1 MNIFSFFSEMA
12 FTVST
17 LSYSFGQVSVIVAFK
32 LSISADSTTL
42 EFTIGNGRFS
52 VTAMMGHIMANAMD
66 AGSIYPIEEGAI
78 SLEKRTIIMT
88 FRGTTISLTAS
99 TLKIPKLK
107 LPNVLAAMD
116 YVLPERAS
124 SAYTKQE
131 IPVVLQGGNKHQQ

>member
-52 VTAMMGHIMANAMD
+52 VTAMMGHIMANAMSKD
-66 AGSIYPIEEGAI
+66 HKKQNNF
-78 SLEKRTIIMT
+78 LRT
-88 FRGTTISLTAS
+88 
-99 TLKIPKLK
+99 PKEMA
-107 LPNVLAAMD
+107 NC
-116 YVLPERAS
+116 
-124 SAYTKQE
+124 
-131 IPVVLQGGNKHQQ
+131 